1 MNSQNSLSHIILAYK
16 KTSFAFIFFISFTL
30 LSFKTQ
36 NVEALFIPTLSASV
50 DQSAVSV
57 NGNQVINSTGKT
69 TEIPLSITVNTNNK
83 TGYTATLNS
92 ETNETAL
99 VNNNSTNGAKI
110 NSVSTNLSL
119 NNLPNNSW
127 GYKFGSST
135 NYAPIPAL
143 STPAQILQTSGK
155 TNGNESNQLSIGMK
169 LSDNLESGRYT
180 NKLIFSILTNNYDR
194 IAVITEGPD
203 FNTKLKSLET
213 TTNKIEH
220 FKKGTVAPAVSM
232 STVNIDDEY
241 SDYEIKL
248 WLDPADKTAYYYVE
262 TEKVYLNA
270 DSSEMFFSKYGE
282 QKIKNI
288 LDLDLSN
295 FDTSQVTNMSSMF
308 RGMSNLT
315 TLNLSNFDTSQ
326 VTNMDSMLASVS
338 NLTTIDL
345 SSFDTSKVTDISA
358 MFYDLSNLITLN
370 LSNFDTSRVTNM
382 QDMFYGMR
390 NLTTIDLSSFDTSKV
405 TRMRAMF
412 YGMRNLT
419 TLNLSSF
426 DTSKVTDM
434 SLMFY
439 NMSSLT
445 TLNLSNFDTS
455 QVINMYSMFD
465 SVSNLTTLDLSNF
478 DTSKVTNMSSMF
490 NNMTNLT
497 SLNVSSFNTE
507 NVENM
512 SGMFSQVQKLE
523 HLNLS
528 HFRTDKVTNMG
539 SMFHQMIKLK
549 TIDLSHF
556 NTANVTDMSSMF
568 SMDDNLTELDLRSFT
583 TPKVEN
589 FGYMF
594 ASFTTDN
601 RLTRIYTSGDWD
613 ISRAVSAGVVAP
625 KNVLV
630 FANRVNLV
638 GNNGWSSSTPNNVGL
653 EALRIDRPGAPG
665 YFTLRS

>member
-1 MNSQNSLSHIILAYK
+1 MQGQKSQLTTLHGGGWFNREAKLL
-16 KTSFAFIFFISFTL
+16 FAFFGLI
-30 LSFKTQ
+30 LSF
-36 NVEALFIPTLSASV
+36 NVISANKVSALFVPTLSASV
-50 DQSAVSV
+50 DNTAASV
-57 NGNQVINSTGKT
+57 NGNQVINSTDKT
-69 TEIPLSITVNTNNK
+69 TEIPFNFVVNTNNR
-83 TGYTATLNS
+83 TGYTATLS
-92 ETNETAL
+92 AETENTAL
-99 VNNNSTNGAKI
+99 TNVSSAVGAKI
-110 NSVSTNLSL
+110 DSISTDLSL
-119 NNLPNNSW
+119 SNLPNNTW
-127 GYKFGSST
+127 GYKFGGTLS
-135 NYAPIPAL
+135 YAPIPAL
-143 STPAQILQTSGK
+143 SSPAQILQTSGK

-169 LSDNLESGRYT
+169 LADNLESGNYT
-180 NKLIFSILTNNYDR
+180 NKLIISFVSNPYQMRAMMMN
-194 IAVITEGPD
+194 GPD

-345 SSFDTSKVTDISA
+345 SSFDTSKVT
-358 MFYDLSNLITLN
+358 
-370 LSNFDTSRVTNM
+370 
-382 QDMFYGMR
+382 
-390 NLTTIDLSSFDTSKV
+390 
-405 TRMRAMF
+405 RMRAMF

-539 SMFHQMIKLK
+539 SMFYQMIKLK

-653 EALRIDRPGAPG
+653 EALRIDHPGAPG

>member
-36 NVEALFIPTLSASV
+36 NVEALFIPTLSASA
-50 DQSAVSV
+50 DQANLQV
-57 NGNQVINSTGKT
+57 NGNQVINSTNKT
-69 TEIPLSITVNTNNK
+69 IEIPLNLTINTNNR
-83 TGYTATLNS
+83 TGYTATLS
-92 ETNETAL
+92 AETENTAL
-99 VNNNSTNGAKI
+99 TNNNSTTGAKI
-110 NSVSTNLSL
+110 DSVSTNLPL
-119 NNLPNNSW
+119 GNLPNNSW

-220 FKKGTVAPAVSM
+220 FKKSTVAPTASM
-232 STVNIDDEY
+232 NVVNIEDEESDD
-241 SDYEIKL
+241 EIKL
-248 WLDPADKTAYYYVE
+248 WLDPTDKTAYYYAE

-358 MFYDLSNLITLN
+358 MFYDLSNLTTLN
-370 LSNFDTSRVTNM
+370 LSNFDTSQVTNM
-382 QDMFYGMR
+382 QDMFYDMR

-455 QVINMYSMFD
+455 KVINMYSMFD

-528 HFRTDKVTNMG
+528 HFRTDKVTNME
-539 SMFHQMIKLK
+539 SMFYQMIELK

-613 ISRAVSAGVVAP
+613 ISRAVAAGVVAP

-665 YFTLRS
+665 YFTFRP

>member
-1 MNSQNSLSHIILAYK
+1 MQGQKSQLTTLHGGGWFNREAKLL
-16 KTSFAFIFFISFTL
+16 FAFFGLI
-30 LSFKTQ
+30 LSF
-36 NVEALFIPTLSASV
+36 NVISANKVSALFVPTLSASV
-50 DQSAVSV
+50 DNTAASV
-57 NGNQVINSTGKT
+57 NGNQVINSTDKT
-69 TEIPLSITVNTNNK
+69 TEIPFNFVVNTNNR
-83 TGYTATLNS
+83 TGYTATLS
-92 ETNETAL
+92 AETENTAL
-99 VNNNSTNGAKI
+99 TNVSSAVGAKI
-110 NSVSTNLSL
+110 DSISTDLSL
-119 NNLPNNSW
+119 SNLPNNTW

-135 NYAPIPAL
+135 NYAPVPAL
-143 STPAQILQTSGK
+143 STPAQIIQTAGK

-169 LSDNLESGRYT
+169 LADNLESGNYT
-180 NKLIFSILTNNYDR
+180 NKLIISFVSNPYQMRAMMMN
-194 IAVITEGPD
+194 GPD

-345 SSFDTSKVTDISA
+345 SSFDTSKVT
-358 MFYDLSNLITLN
+358 
-370 LSNFDTSRVTNM
+370 
-382 QDMFYGMR
+382 
-390 NLTTIDLSSFDTSKV
+390 
-405 TRMRAMF
+405 
-412 YGMRNLT
+412 
-419 TLNLSSF
+419 
-426 DTSKVTDM
+426 
-434 SLMFY
+434 
-439 NMSSLT
+439 
-445 TLNLSNFDTS
+445 
-455 QVINMYSMFD
+455 
-465 SVSNLTTLDLSNF
+465 
-478 DTSKVTNMSSMF
+478 NMSSMF

-539 SMFHQMIKLK
+539 SMFYQMIKLK

-653 EALRIDRPGAPG
+653 EALRIDHPGAPG

>member
-50 DQSAVSV
+50 DNTAASV
-57 NGNQVINSTGKT
+57 NGNQVINSTNKT
-69 TEIPLSITVNTNNK
+69 IEIPLNLTINTNNR
-83 TGYTATLNS
+83 TGYTATLS
-92 ETNETAL
+92 AETENTAL
-99 VNNNSTNGAKI
+99 TNNNSTTGAKI
-110 NSVSTNLSL
+110 DSVSTNLPL
-119 NNLPNNSW
+119 GNLPNNSW

-203 FNTKLKSLET
+203 FNTKLKALET
-213 TTNKIEH
+213 ATNKIEH
-220 FKKGTVAPAVSM
+220 FKKSTVAPTASM
-232 STVNIDDEY
+232 NVVNIEDEESDD
-241 SDYEIKL
+241 EIKL

-512 SGMFSQVQKLE
+512 SGMFSQVQKIE
-523 HLNLS
+523 HLDLS

-539 SMFHQMIKLK
+539 SMFHQMIALK
-549 TIDLSHF
+549 TINLSNF

-568 SMDDNLTELDLRSFT
+568 LMDDNLTELDLKSFT

-653 EALRIDRPGAPG
+653 EALRIDHPGAPG